1 MNSNYQIEGTE
12 YLNNPYSEYNLQ
24 NTYPSFQEKL
34 ETFKINITQQVN
46 SNSAKTYYKFGDG
59 DYHFLTKSSVGSA
72 KPGNRALKKPYY
84 LINHKKFLTNANLN
98 DYYLCEII
106 EENQKKF
113 RKLFK
118 RDFDFP
124 AEIAYGLVSNKWIF
138 KKFSGKIGL
147 VGSGPKIDLIKELM
161 SHDEYQDYLC
171 LEKFNDY
178 ISVPQKFAVDKFSKV
193 KNNLEEKIRNSDSTI
208 FLLGVGHV
216 KSGLLSELKNFKDAV
231 FLDIGSGIDAIAG
244 VVDKERP
251 YFGNWINYQ
260 LKDDFDYSTIDYL
273 SDSEIDFD
281 KLLKTNV

>member
-59 DYHFLTKSSVGSA
+59 DYHFLTRSSVGSA

-147 VGSGPKIDLIKELM
+147 VGAGPKIDLIKELM

-193 KNNLEEKIRNSDSTI
+193 KNNLEEKIRNSDSNI